1 MADMRLI
8 AAIMECLAEYLS
20 SAPTIDAA
28 EVVRCRECSYNE
40 NEDVCPF
47 VRVNCGENWCEI
59 IKPRPD
65 GFCHLGKKMDGGD
78 T

>member
-8 AAIMECLAEYLS
+8 AAIMECLSEYLS
-20 SAPTIDAA
+20 GAPTIDAVP
-28 EVVRCRECSYNE
+28 VVRCKECSYNE
-40 NEDVCPF
+40 DEDVCPF
-47 VRVNCGENWCEI
+47 VRVNRGENWLEFI
-59 IKPRPD
+59 GPRPD